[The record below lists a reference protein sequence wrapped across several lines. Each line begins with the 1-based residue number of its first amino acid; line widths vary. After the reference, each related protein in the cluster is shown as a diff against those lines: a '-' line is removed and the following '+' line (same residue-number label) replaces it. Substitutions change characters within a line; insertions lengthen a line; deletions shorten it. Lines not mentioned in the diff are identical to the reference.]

1 MKVLHTA
8 LRRGVNQ
15 LNIKITMTRTQCQ

>member
-15 LNIKITMTRTQCQ
+15 LNIKITMMRTQCQ

>member
-8 LRRGVNQ
+8 LRRGVNR
-15 LNIKITMTRTQCQ
+15 LNIKITMMRTQCQ